1 MVGPGPLFRWLL
13 SQGLGPQEQRLLG
26 LDGIFV
32 VTAAAALDTGWLER
46 AIGL

>member
-1 MVGPGPLFRWLL
+1 MFRWLF

-32 VTAAAALDTGWLER
+32 VTAAATEAPQQ
-46 AIGL
+46 